1 MFLCFTLLCSC
12 FGVCS
17 VNPFLNVPDESGEPE
32 AAALQSEAP
41 DSLPDFSSYHI
52 LVYDPHNSSSGD
64 TQAAMA
70 VLGITNYTLR
80 TSVNPV
86 TLADLN
92 THDIL
97 IVGWNSGGNNSG
109 LSAGVLAAGITG
121 RVFLTGHDLD
131 YHITHGPLAAR
142 TLFLQAMQFVLDGS
156 GTGMIGLTDPTSL
169 FSWIPAEW
177 GVQASENGGEYV
189 TAITEDALVWD
200 IYDGLVPNSEN
211 PDIRLSR
218 WGTSYHTQF
227 SLHNSRFL
235 PFELGGSSGQEII
248 TIANFNIPGLDFE
261 KTVNSDPNTL
271 PCVDVWGEAEFTISY
286 TYSDDPN
293 HTRQPL
299 TEVRLVDYIPRD
311 ADYVSS
317 SPLGTYDIFTQTVT
331 WELGTLYPGSSG
343 SVTIRLRVNENSEPG
358 GVAVN
363 TAELIAEDIVL
374 ARTHRSI
381 SVCCWGGDINN
392 DVVIYVDD
400 DATGVNTGTSWANA
414 YTDLQAA
421 IARAGRGCGSQIW
434 VAAGMYYPGTKTTDS
449 FEIPAGVSVYGGFTG
464 TETTIDQRNIWG
476 VPTIL
481 SGYIG
486 MYDEDGNPYTPDV
499 PKRNTTVV
507 TMGNNTLLDGFIVTE
522 SSKEGQGILGKNITN
537 FTISSCIAEYNQWY
551 GIRADNSNVIIKHC
565 IIRNNGYDGIL
576 HQLNNKILTIDHCQI
591 YDNLQ
596 NGVSTVTSIPSI
608 LNSIIF
614 RNGFAGNSYYG
625 VKVLQPAGATLIR
638 NNTIVYNA
646 NEGIHAFGL
655 DPTIRNCIL
664 WGNKDYGDQKQLRGN
679 GIATYCL
686 LSDPNNLTQTTPDP
700 NSHNISCDPQFA
712 YADIALHNFHLLPT
726 SPCIDRGNN
735 AGIAAEETDMDGA
748 TRIDNNIV
756 DIGADEVDCTD
767 VYHVKDLDGDGL
779 VGLGD
784 FGLFSRAWVSW
795 NPYVLDPNCPDHTY
809 YTGDPASPQ
818 YVEAADCVHWNAQ
831 CNWASTGTSQ
841 YTIDLAD
848 LLMWLEED
856 WMWAAC
862 WRLDLMEQQSQRIN
876 ATASLMSLEASL
888 EEEWP
893 AAKSTDVTLQKTSG
907 EQIVEL
913 QNAALF
919 LETLWLSDPQLQQ
932 DIDADAWDRFMNEIN
947 QSLKALKTT
956 HKTFTQ
962 SEEVQ

>member
-1 MFLCFTLLCSC
+1 M
-12 FGVCS
+12 
-17 VNPFLNVPDESGEPE
+17 
-32 AAALQSEAP
+32 QSQAP

-131 YHITHGPLAAR
+131 YHIVHGPLAAR
-142 TLFLQAMQFVLDGS
+142 TLFLQALQFVLDGK
-156 GTGMIGLTDPTSL
+156 GTGMIGLTDPTAL
-169 FSWIPAEW
+169 FSWIPAAW
-177 GVQASENGGEYV
+177 GVQASQDGGEYV
-189 TAITEDALVWD
+189 TTITEDALVWD
-200 IYDGLVPNSEN
+200 IYDGLVANSEN

-227 SLHNSRFL
+227 SLHNSRFV
-235 PFELGGSSGQEII
+235 PFELGGSSGQEIV
-248 TIANFNIPGLDFE
+248 TVANFNIPGLDFE

-299 TEVRLVDYIPRD
+299 TEVRLVDYIPPD

-317 SPLGTYDIFTQTVT
+317 SPMGTYDIFTRTVT

-343 SVTIRLRVNENSEPG
+343 SVTIRLRVNENSEPS
-358 GVAVN
+358 GVVVN
-363 TAELIAEDIVL
+363 TTELIAEDIVL

-381 SVCCWGGDINN
+381 SVCCWGGD
-392 DVVIYVDD
+392 VIYVDD
-400 DATGVNTGTSWANA
+400 TATGVNTGTSWANA

-421 IARAGRGCGSQIW
+421 IGRAEKGCGTQIW
-434 VAAGMYYPGTKTTDS
+434 VAAGTYYPGTKTTDS
-449 FEIPAGVSVYGGFTG
+449 FVIPAGVSVYGGFTG
-464 TETTIDQRNIWG
+464 TETAIDQRNIRG

-481 SGYIG
+481 SGHIG
-486 MYDEDGNPYTPDV
+486 MYDDDSNPATPDV

-507 TMGNNTLLDGFIVTE
+507 TMGNNTMLDGFIVTE
-522 SSKEGQGILGKNITN
+522 SNKEGQGILGKNIVN
-537 FTISSCIAEYNQWY
+537 STISNCITEYNQWY
-551 GIRADNSNVIIKHC
+551 GIYTENSEIKIRDS
-565 IIRNNGYDGIL
+565 IIRYNGYDGSYHRL
-576 HQLNNKILTIDHCQI
+576 GGTVLVDHCQI
-591 YDNLQ
+591 YDNFQ
-596 NGVSTVTSIPSI
+596 NGISTVASTPSI
-608 LNSIIF
+608 LNSAVF

-625 VKVLQPAGATLIR
+625 ISVIQPAGTTLIR

-646 NEGIHAFGL
+646 NEGVNAFGL
-655 DPTIRNCIL
+655 DPTIRNSIL
-664 WGNKDYGDQKQLRGN
+664 WGNKAYGDHKQLRGN

-686 LSDPNNLTQTTPDP
+686 LADPNNLTLMTPDP
-700 NSHNISCDPQFA
+700 NSHNISCNPQFA
-712 YADIALHNFHLLPT
+712 YADITLHNFHLLPT

-748 TRIDNNIV
+748 TRIDNDIV
-756 DIGADEVDCTD
+756 DIGADEVDCSD

-784 FGLFSRAWVSW
+784 FGLFSWAWQSW
-795 NPYVLDPNCPDHTY
+795 DPYVLDPNCPDHTY

-818 YVEAADCVHWNAQ
+818 HVEAADCIHWNAR

-848 LLMWLEED
+848 LLVWLDED

-862 WRLDLMEQQSQRIN
+862 WRLDLMEQQSQMIN

-893 AAKSTDVTLQKTSG
+893 AAILKDVTLQKTTS
-907 EQIVEL
+907 EQIIEL
-913 QNAALF
+913 QNVALF

-956 HKTFTQ
+956 PKTFTQ